1 MNTDCPTTAT
11 PVAAACGPD
20 WAATFGFWLLRLW
33 LALRA
38 IQTAIEKYA
47 GYRTER
53 RPILDEFG
61 NPDVSGAL
69 YEAKVKFYSL
79 ANYHGVPANLARQ
92 FQDEPLMPAALLRL
106 YDACLGPALLLL
118 GVALLLG
125 VGTRVSLF
133 LMGLIYLSLTWGLIL
148 LGQDGGIAW
157 LGTHVLLIVAALVL
171 AKHNRFAI
179 LNSW

>member
-1 MNTDCPTTAT
+1 MNTDYSTTAT
-11 PVAAACGPD
+11 PATAAGGTD

-47 GYRTER
+47 GYRTEK

-61 NPDVSGAL
+61 NPDVSGAM
-69 YEAKVKFYSL
+69 YEAKIKFYSW
-79 ANYHGVPANLARQ
+79 ANYHGLPASMQRQ
-92 FQDEPLMPAALLRL
+92 FQDEPLMPAWLLKM
-106 YDACLGPALLLL
+106 YGAALGPALCIL

-133 LMGLIYLSLTWGLIL
+133 LMGLVYVSLTWGLIL
-148 LGQDGGIAW
+148 LGQDGGISWMAA
-157 LGTHVLLIVAALVL
+157 HVLLVVAALVL
-171 AKHNRFAI
+171 AKHNRWAI
-179 LNSW
+179 LKSW